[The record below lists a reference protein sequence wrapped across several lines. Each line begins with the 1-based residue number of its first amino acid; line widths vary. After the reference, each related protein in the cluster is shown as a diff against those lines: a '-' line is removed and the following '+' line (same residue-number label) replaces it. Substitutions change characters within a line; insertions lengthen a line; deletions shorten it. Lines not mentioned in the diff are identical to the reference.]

1 MKRIVCIL
9 LAASCILTGCSK
21 EEEPQQTVQVQN
33 GYPTAE
39 EAYHAYLDVCL
50 AGDKAAMNALFSAD
64 EKAAAPK
71 MTAESLDLSEEKY
84 ASYTDLLDDATFQ
97 SYLDEYFGI
106 LKDSRERFGE
116 KGSTWTMLPGSE
128 LETGEQEIE
137 ALSEQTGLDVQGL
150 VHYNYYFMQEQKED
164 GAGVAGKLA
173 SVIELNDKWYP
184 SFIFEIRPETAF
196 TDDDQSTAE

>member
-1 MKRIVCIL
+1 MKRTLCIL
-9 LAASCILTGCSK
+9 LAASCILAGCSK
-21 EEEPQQTVQVQN
+21 EEPQQTVQVQN

-50 AGDKAAMNALFSAD
+50 AGDKTAMNALFSAD

-71 MTAESLDLSEEKY
+71 MTAASLDLSEEKY
-84 ASYTDLLDDATFQ
+84 ASYTNLLDDATFQ
-97 SYLDEYFGI
+97 RYLDDYFGV

-116 KGSTWTMLPGSE
+116 KDSTWTMLPGSV
-128 LETGEQEIE
+128 LETEEQEIE
-137 ALSEQTGLDVQGL
+137 TLSEMTGLNVQGL

-164 GAGVAGKLA
+164 GAGVAGKQA

-184 SFIFEIRPETAF
+184 SFIFEIRPETTF
-196 TDDDQSTAE
+196 DDNDQSTAE